1 SVLVSGEPVWPRPA
15 FRNGLPSGMNQLSRF
30 VSLHPYFKV
39 PPDKMPYLKAIL
51 PEFVAKTR
59 NETGNLFYEFTING
73 DEVFCREGYVNAEAL
88 LAHLE
93 NVGAM
98 LAQALT
104 MADLIRIEVHGPAA
118 QLAKLK
124 EPLAHLKPAW
134 FELHADRGDEQ
145 AENARSDAQT
155 NIAQQSSQEFSRK
168 QKHQREQGNT
178 YGHRHQA
185 RSQFC
190 AFSFPGFASVKD
202 QVRDDAR
209 SDQKGHGER
218 NNDLAISRLGF

>member
-1 SVLVSGEPVWPRPA
+1 MLLAKPSGLALHSGKVYHQ
-15 FRNGLPSGMNQLSRF
+15 GMNQLSRF

-39 PPDKMPYLKAIL
+39 PSDKMPHLKAIL
-51 PEFVAKTR
+51 LEFAAKTR

-98 LAQALT
+98 LAQALA

-118 QLAKLK
+118 ELAKLK

-134 FELHADRGDEQ
+134 FELH
-145 AENARSDAQT
+145 S
-155 NIAQQSSQEFSRK
+155 
-168 QKHQREQGNT
+168 
-178 YGHRHQA
+178 
-185 RSQFC
+185 
-190 AFSFPGFASVKD
+190 
-202 QVRDDAR
+202 
-209 SDQKGHGER
+209 
-218 NNDLAISRLGF
+218 